1 MALERNYLH
10 LDGGLHL
17 HFRSGGNC
25 NADRGFPM
33 VLLHPSPRSSRLLE
47 PFGGMLTSH
56 FQAFLP
62 DLFGYGQSDPL
73 PAPVTSLHDYLPYLK
88 QAFDKWGLQRFG
100 LYGSATGAQLAIA
113 FANSYPES
121 VAHLFLDNAAEFT
134 DHQRT
139 DILNR
144 YFVDA
149 TPQANGS
156 HVAALWA
163 HIRQSI
169 YAFPWYS
176 EREEDCIRTEKLPDA
191 VEAAICADI
200 LTDYLIAGPRYAD
213 AYRAAFDH
221 ERAEN
226 VLKLTVPTT
235 IFRWAGSPILTYID
249 QLTQHSFPAHIQ
261 VQDIPVVGRYEAM
274 LATIIQQLKP

>member
-10 LDGGLHL
+10 LDKGLHL
-17 HFRSGGNC
+17 HFRSGG
-25 NADRGFPM
+25 AGFPI

-47 PFGGMLTSH
+47 PFGEVLQPH
-56 FQAFLP
+56 FQVFLP

-73 PAPVTSLHDYLPYLK
+73 PEPVASLYDYLPYLK
-88 QAFDKWGLQRFG
+88 QAFDQLGLTSSPAQKFG

-113 FANSYPES
+113 FANTFPDS
-121 VAHLFLDNAAEFT
+121 VAHVFLDNAAEFT
-134 DHQRT
+134 DAQRT
-139 DILNR
+139 DILTR

-149 TPQANGS
+149 TPQADGS
-156 HVAALWA
+156 HVSALWN

-176 EREEDCIRTEKLPDA
+176 ERKEDRIRTEKLPDA

-213 AYRAAFDH
+213 AYRAAFEH
-221 ERAEN
+221 ERVEN

-235 IFRWAGSPILTYID
+235 IFRWAGSPILKYID
-249 QLTQHSFPAHIQ
+249 QLNRHSFPPHIQ
-261 VQDIPVVGRYEAM
+261 VQDIPATGRFEAM
-274 LATIIQQLKP
+274 LSTIIQQLKP

>member
-17 HFRSGGNC
+17 HFRSGGDR
-25 NADRGFPM
+25 NADRDFPM
-33 VLLHPSPRSSRLLE
+33 VLLHPSPRSSGLLE
-47 PFGGMLTSH
+47 PFGEILQPH
-56 FQAFLP
+56 FQVFLP

-73 PAPVTSLHDYLPYLK
+73 PEPVASLYDYLPYLK
-88 QAFDKWGLQRFG
+88 QAFDKWGLQKSG

-113 FANSYPES
+113 FANTYPDS

-134 DHQRT
+134 DAQRT
-139 DILNR
+139 DILTH

-149 TPQANGS
+149 TPQADGS
-156 HVAALWA
+156 HVSALWN

-176 EREEDCIRTEKLPDA
+176 EREEDRIRTDKLPDA
-191 VEAAICADI
+191 VEAQICADI

-221 ERAEN
+221 ERVEN

-235 IFRWAGSPILTYID
+235 IFRWAGSPILKYID
-249 QLTQHSFPAHIQ
+249 QLTQHPFPVHIQ
-261 VQDIPVVGRYEAM
+261 VQDIPVTGRFEAM
-274 LATIIQQLKP
+274 LSTIIQQLKR

>member
-10 LDGGLHL
+10 LDKGLHL
-17 HFRSGGNC
+17 HFRSGG
-25 NADRGFPM
+25 AGFPI

-47 PFGGMLTSH
+47 PFGEVLQPH
-56 FQAFLP
+56 FQVFLP

-73 PAPVTSLHDYLPYLK
+73 PEPVASLYDYLPYLK
-88 QAFDKWGLQRFG
+88 QAFDQLGLTSSPAQKFG

-113 FANSYPES
+113 FANTFPDS
-121 VAHLFLDNAAEFT
+121 VAHVFLDNAAEFT
-134 DHQRT
+134 DAQRT
-139 DILNR
+139 DILTR

-149 TPQANGS
+149 TPQADGS
-156 HVAALWA
+156 HVSALWN

-176 EREEDCIRTEKLPDA
+176 ERKEDRIRTEKLPDA

-213 AYRAAFDH
+213 AYRAAFEH
-221 ERAEN
+221 ERVEN

-235 IFRWAGSPILTYID
+235 IFRWAGSPILKYID
-249 QLTQHSFPAHIQ
+249 QLTRHSFPPHIQ
-261 VQDIPVVGRYEAM
+261 VQDIPATGRFEAM
-274 LATIIQQLKP
+274 LSTIIQQLKP